1 MNLNASSISLHLC
14 DLNHRI
20 EVMVFHIINITKTF
34 YSIFFIYLTIM
45 LSLAIETKAMEIK
58 SVASTSLCGDTF
70 ILELAPKHISHLS
83 WQSRSP
89 LSTANEKQ
97 KKLPQVWNDTETL
110 INSGASHI
118 LFGPGETN
126 NNVLPTVQKIEL
138 KWGEGFET
146 IRSNAELII
155 KSLEL
160 EGDILDNWEE
170 RIKSLQRKVET
181 REIKPKV
188 LYLSR
193 SGSSAGSNTFV
204 DEAIKSAGGL
214 NVVKQTGWYKP
225 DAEQLIKYTPDL
237 IITSY
242 FDNGYESVEAVAIR
256 NKVIKRFIYSHPVVE
271 IEGGLWPC
279 AGPGLI
285 KATEK
290 ISIALD
296 SLP

>member
-1 MNLNASSISLHLC
+1 MI
-14 DLNHRI
+14 
-20 EVMVFHIINITKTF
+20 
-34 YSIFFIYLTIM
+34 
-45 LSLAIETKAMEIK
+45 
-58 SVASTSLCGDTF
+58 
-70 ILELAPKHISHLS
+70 
-83 WQSRSP
+83 
-89 LSTANEKQ
+89 
-97 KKLPQVWNDTETL
+97 
-110 INSGASHI
+110 
-118 LFGPGETN
+118 
-126 NNVLPTVQKIEL
+126 
-138 KWGEGFET
+138 
-146 IRSNAELII
+146 
-155 KSLEL
+155 
-160 EGDILDNWEE
+160 
-170 RIKSLQRKVET
+170 
-181 REIKPKV
+181 EIKPKV

-225 DAEQLIKYTPDL
+225 DAEQMIKYTPDL

-256 NKVIKRFIYSHPVVE
+256 NKVIERFIYFHPVVE

-285 KATEK
+285 KAAEK